1 MKPLERVVLIIFALL
16 VIYNAV
22 DLLNYSSWSK
32 FYMGVVLIALSL
44 IILFIVF
51 KSFFNHK
58 N

>member
-1 MKPLERVVLIIFALL
+1 MKPLERVVLLVFALL
-16 VIYNAV
+16 VIYNSV

-32 FYMGVVLIALSL
+32 FYMGVVLILLSL

-51 KSFFNHK
+51 KSFFNRK

>member
-1 MKPLERVVLIIFALL
+1 MKPLEKVVLTVFALL

-22 DLLNYSSWSK
+22 DLLNYNSWSK
-32 FYMGVVLIALSL
+32 FYMGVVLIIFSL
-44 IILFIVF
+44 LILFIVF